1 MNMMMIYLLR
11 NLQAYE
17 YHVPPSVENDAFHT
31 FLLINSEIVL
41 QQELF
46 FQKKCVFQESVY

>member
-46 FQKKCVFQESVY
+46 FQKKCVF